1 MNLKNLIILA
11 IITLAVIVTAAV
23 LNQPT
28 TTTTSSDN
36 KKFFPHLL
44 KSLDRVTEIIVSTKG
59 EVATL
64 TRNAEGVWQL
74 QEKHNYPV
82 ALDKVHKLLIGVAEL
97 VKLEAKTNNPKLFN
111 KLGLEDITVEAS
123 QSKQITLKTAKGKT
137 LASLIVGNDKVA
149 KTDSTLR
156 EIYVRRAEDK
166 QAWLTIGQ
174 LKVEP
179 AATNWLNTKIVD
191 VDSTRVRNVSITHP
205 DGDKVGVF
213 KATPYD
219 EDFQLADIPAQA
231 KVKLPYQLKNIATT
245 LSNLDLDDVTTAN
258 EITFADDASTRAVF
272 TTFDGLEV
280 TMVTM
285 NKEDKHYAKFS
296 AVFNPEAIWVEPATE
311 DKSSVEQS
319 PEATT
324 AKDESSTELTPA
336 VDSTEE
342 TKTSWQPKPAD
353 EIKQQIEKLNAR
365 GKDWVYILSDYKV
378 DDLAKKPKDL
388 IEEAKPVDTSD
399 TPQIDEL
406 GTPATADTS
415 QVDKLEMPATSVTA
429 TDKPE
434 VPATADSE

>member
-28 TTTTSSDN
+28 TTTSSDN

-44 KSLDRVTEIIVSTKG
+44 KSLDRVTEIIVNTKG

-64 TRNAEGVWQL
+64 TRTAEGVWQL

-82 ALDKVHKLLIGVAEL
+82 ALDKVHKLLIGMAEL
-97 VKLEAKTNNPKLFN
+97 VKLEAKTNNPKLYS
-111 KLGLEDITVEAS
+111 KLGLEDITAEAS
-123 QSKQITLKTAKGKT
+123 QSKQITLKTTKGKT

-156 EIYVRRAEDK
+156 EIYVRRVKDQ

-179 AATNWLNTKIVD
+179 ATTNWLNTKIVD
-191 VDSTRVRNVSITHP
+191 VDSARVRNVSITHP

-219 EDFQLADIPAQA
+219 EDFQLVDIPAPA

-245 LSNLDLDDVTTAN
+245 LSNLDLDDVTAAN
-258 EITFADDASTRAVF
+258 EITFVDDASTRAVF

-296 AVFNPEAIWVEPATE
+296 AAFNPEAIWVEPAAE
-311 DKSSVEQS
+311 DKSSEDKSSAEQS
-319 PEATT
+319 QEATT
-324 AKDESSTELTPA
+324 AEDESPTELTPA

-342 TKTSWQPKPAD
+342 TKTPWQPKAAD
-353 EIKQQIEKLNAR
+353 DIKQQIEKLNTR
-365 GKDWVYILSDYKV
+365 CKDWVYILSDYKV
-378 DDLAKKPKDL
+378 DDLAKKQKDL
-388 IEEAKPVDTSD
+388 IEEEKPVDTSD

-406 GTPATADTS
+406 GTPATSGITT
-415 QVDKLEMPATSVTA
+415 DKL
-429 TDKPE
+429 E
-434 VPATADSE
+434 VPATADSK